1 MANAGSVP
9 PDRKAADVYYCT
21 KTGVS
26 WRELPA
32 YGEPKN
38 ATAGCKHDK
47 KRQLPGRFFVRWPMG
62 SAVRVLISPNENRVC
77 RSLTLGRLIR
87 TSRAN

>member
-1 MANAGSVP
+1 MP
-9 PDRKAADVYYCT
+9 PCRKEADVYYRT
-21 KTGVS
+21 KTGVRC
-26 WRELPA
+26 RELA
-32 YGEPKN
+32 AFSEPKN

-47 KRQLPGRFFVRWPMG
+47 KRQLPGLFFVRWPMG